1 MDTGLLFGFFLVI
14 VLLFCLI
21 TLARA
26 ARIVRQYE
34 KGLVMRLGKFH
45 AMTPSGLTFIVP
57 FIDDLI
63 RVDMREQVI
72 SVPPQKLIT
81 KDNVTVEVDAVVYY
95 KVVDP
100 VKSQFEVQ
108 DFGYACTTLAQTN
121 LRNLIGDRTLDETL
135 VARDMINTN
144 LRHVL
149 DEATNNWGVKATRVE
164 VQKIDPPRDI
174 TEAMSRQ
181 MKAER
186 DKRAA
191 VLEADG
197 VKQSQ
202 ILQAEGF
209 KQSEILKAEGD
220 AQARITRANA
230 EAEAIKLV
238 STAAETF
245 FKERAEMM
253 RRLEVLNNTLAQNTK
268 YIVPSNAGLVN
279 VLGLDGMVQGAQA
292 ASAAPASTTS
302 SGRSLQNDG
311 LMKPRPRV
319 KRVDKHGNSVRVGD
333 RIRVTGIHS
342 KVRDTKEFKTRT
354 ILKRCVGRVFP
365 FTGFKRIGLSC
376 TWAT

>member
-1 MDTGLLFGFFLVI
+1 MDATFFLPM
-14 VLLFCLI
+14 LLVAALI
-21 TLARA
+21 FGLILLARS
-26 ARIVRQYE
+26 ARIVNQYE
-34 KGLVMRLGKFH
+34 KGIVMRLGKFH
-45 AMTPSGLTFIVP
+45 GLVPSGLAIIMPLTDSV
-57 FIDDLI
+57 I

-149 DEATNNWGVKATRVE
+149 DEATNGWGVKVTRVE

-186 DKRAA
+186 DKRASI
-191 VLEADG
+191 LEAEG
-197 VKQSQ
+197 FKQSQ
-202 ILQAEGF
+202 ILQAEGV

-220 AQARITRANA
+220 AQARVTRANA
-230 EAEAIKLV
+230 EAEAIRLV

-245 FKERAEMM
+245 FKDRAEVM

-268 YIVPSNAGLVN
+268 YIVPSNSGLVN
-279 VLGLDGMVQGAQA
+279 VLGLDSAMGGAAGA
-292 ASAAPASTTS
+292 AGAAMIPP
-302 SGRSLQNDG
+302 
-311 LMKPRPRV
+311 KPP
-319 KRVDKHGNSVRVGD
+319 
-333 RIRVTGIHS
+333 
-342 KVRDTKEFKTRT
+342 
-354 ILKRCVGRVFP
+354 P
-365 FTGFKRIGLSC
+365 YP
-376 TWAT
+376 

>member
-1 MDTGLLFGFFLVI
+1 MDNPITTFLPILLIAILLVAALVI
-14 VLLFCLI
+14 F
-21 TLARA
+21 RS
-26 ARIVRQYE
+26 ARIVNQYE
-34 KGLVMRLGKFH
+34 KGIVMRLGKYH
-45 AMTPSGLTFIVP
+45 ALAGSGLTIIVP
-57 FIDDLI
+57 FTDSII

-149 DEATNNWGVKATRVE
+149 DEATNGWGVKVTRVE
-164 VQKIDPPRDI
+164 VQKIDPPKDI

-186 DKRAA
+186 DKRAS
-191 VLEADG
+191 VLEAEG
-197 VKQSQ
+197 FKQSQ
-202 ILQAEGF
+202 ILQAEGV

-238 STAAETF
+238 SNAAETF
-245 FKERAEMM
+245 FKDRAEVM

-268 YIVPSNAGLVN
+268 YIVPSNSGLVN
-279 VLGLDGMVQGAQA
+279 ILGLDSAPGLA
-292 ASAAPASTTS
+292 AGLAS
-302 SGRSLQNDG
+302 SG
-311 LMKPRPRV
+311 LMPPKPPP
-319 KRVDKHGNSVRVGD
+319 KS
-333 RIRVTGIHS
+333 
-342 KVRDTKEFKTRT
+342 
-354 ILKRCVGRVFP
+354 
-365 FTGFKRIGLSC
+365 
-376 TWAT
+376 

>member
-1 MDTGLLFGFFLVI
+1 MDATFFVPILLVAALIFGL
-14 VLLFCLI
+14 VLL
-21 TLARA
+21 ARS
-26 ARIVRQYE
+26 ARIVNQYE
-34 KGLVMRLGKFH
+34 KGIVMRLGKFH
-45 AMTPSGLTFIVP
+45 GLVPSGLAIIMPLTDSV
-57 FIDDLI
+57 I

-108 DFGYACTTLAQTN
+108 DFAYACTTLAQTN

-149 DEATNNWGVKATRVE
+149 DEATNGWGVKVTRVE

-191 VLEADG
+191 VLEAEG
-197 VKQSQ
+197 FKQSQ
-202 ILQAEGF
+202 ILQAEGV

-220 AQARITRANA
+220 AQARVTRANA
-230 EAEAIKLV
+230 EAEAIRLV

-245 FKERAEMM
+245 FKDRAEVM

-279 VLGLDGMVQGAQA
+279 VLGLDGAVGATA
-292 ASAAPASTTS
+292 GATSASMISP
-302 SGRSLQNDG
+302 
-311 LMKPRPRV
+311 
-319 KRVDKHGNSVRVGD
+319 
-333 RIRVTGIHS
+333 
-342 KVRDTKEFKTRT
+342 KTPPPP
-354 ILKRCVGRVFP
+354 K
-365 FTGFKRIGLSC
+365 S
-376 TWAT
+376 

>member
-1 MDTGLLFGFFLVI
+1 MDATFFVP
-14 VLLFCLI
+14 VLLIATLLLAVI
-21 TLARA
+21 LLARS
-26 ARIVRQYE
+26 ARIVNQYE
-34 KGLVMRLGKFH
+34 KGIVMRLGKFH
-45 AMTPSGLTFIVP
+45 GLVPSGLTIIMPLTDNV
-57 FIDDLI
+57 I

-149 DEATNNWGVKATRVE
+149 DEATNGWGVKVTRVE

-191 VLEADG
+191 VLEAEG
-197 VKQSQ
+197 FKQSQ
-202 ILQAEGF
+202 ILQAEGV

-220 AQARITRANA
+220 AQARVTCANA
-230 EAEAIKLV
+230 EAEAIRLV

-245 FKERAEMM
+245 FKDRAEVM

-268 YIVPSNAGLVN
+268 YIVPSNSGLVN
-279 VLGLDGMVQGAQA
+279 VLGLDGAIGAAAGAA
-292 ASAAPASTTS
+292 ASGAMSPP
-302 SGRSLQNDG
+302 
-311 LMKPRPRV
+311 KPPSA
-319 KRVDKHGNSVRVGD
+319 KS
-333 RIRVTGIHS
+333 
-342 KVRDTKEFKTRT
+342 
-354 ILKRCVGRVFP
+354 
-365 FTGFKRIGLSC
+365 
-376 TWAT
+376 